1 MEDSMMN
8 DILPEHVST
17 ISNANTSS
25 IASGSSSIQQPQ
37 QQPGQSSTS
46 TIASTN
52 TTSTTSTF
60 TTHKRNSKDRRMRLE
75 KIGLYR
81 VGRTLGHGNFAHVR
95 TGYHEIANTK
105 VAIKIVDTQT
115 IDAENIAKI
124 NREIQILQR
133 INHPYIVKLY
143 EVIRTDRYWYIITE
157 YVGGG
162 ELFEMLTEKGKQPEL
177 EARRLFQQIVSAVA
191 GCHGSGVV
199 HRDIKAENLLLDKD
213 NNAKLIDFGFSN
225 FQKPNSLLSTWCGS
239 PPYAAPELLLGQE
252 YDGTKSDVWSLGV
265 ILYILVT
272 AGFPFPGDSVDK
284 LKRAVLSEHL
294 RIPFWVS
301 VECADLI
308 RKMLT
313 VSPSKRY
320 SLAQVSQH
328 RWFTENI
335 SDTMR
340 DLVKSSLSNE
350 RRASPSPA
358 ALNLTVDRRLST
370 KILDPAVMIFMQQ
383 HTNWTEEQI
392 VEDVLKQNFE
402 GPIFA
407 TYELLNNKLA
417 EYKDNIIQLESDEH
431 PRRGSRGSIL
441 SGKANVEPETSQT
454 TIPAHHLA
462 KLSLSTSQDY
472 DSDDSSASDLTT
484 NEESSSSPRYRVGG
498 AYSRR
503 RMRRNLY
510 QNIPEQQPSEQRRHT
525 LCAADRLPINP
536 LISTP
541 QLPLDSVALAN
552 AAAIAM
558 ANFARLQQLQR
569 QHQQLLQQHKLA
581 NTITGNLPALV
592 NIPVSQERR
601 ASANEALL
609 GLNSY
614 AHLLAAACST
624 MGVPNAADVN
634 SQNTSNPSTHHPT
647 VEEEGQ
653 SYLNH
658 YGLSK
663 RNTLHAVSGM
673 SSLNGIPSGSQQQQQ
688 QPRHNRTPYAKQNGN
703 ERRSSWASA
712 TSSSTAAAAG
722 LLSQT
727 QQAQL
732 EKLYR
737 QSIGGGTT
745 SNTDALTGVQQLQ
758 REFQKLKACTQ
769 EQQQTQ
775 QNPLSNRSFSMIPP
789 SILEINP
796 PPTISITDEHN
807 RCFPPVSGPY
817 DPMSFMSQSGQ
828 GHVTQSLTGHPRPAT
843 VIGLASTSSTAGT
856 PDSQPSNSSAMT
868 IDSSGKSNAAVKYYF
883 IPVSLEVALE
893 RLPKFADATENLIYE
908 IAPDTDLSKD
918 MAHVRFSHKNGVLFE
933 MILHRMNQ
941 SPNISRTEFFMLN
954 GEQSE
959 YDTLRT
965 QLLAVFNEIC

>member
-1 MEDSMMN
+1 
-8 DILPEHVST
+8 
-17 ISNANTSS
+17 
-25 IASGSSSIQQPQ
+25 
-37 QQPGQSSTS
+37 
-46 TIASTN
+46 
-52 TTSTTSTF
+52 
-60 TTHKRNSKDRRMRLE
+60 
-75 KIGLYR
+75 
-81 VGRTLGHGNFAHVR
+81 
-95 TGYHEIANTK
+95 
-105 VAIKIVDTQT
+105 
-115 IDAENIAKI
+115 
-124 NREIQILQR
+124 
-133 INHPYIVKLY
+133 
-143 EVIRTDRYWYIITE
+143 
-157 YVGGG
+157 
-162 ELFEMLTEKGKQPEL
+162 MLTEKGKQPEV

-191 GCHGSGVV
+191 GCHGNGVV

-225 FQKPNSLLSTWCGS
+225 FQKPNILLSTWCGS

-313 VSPSKRY
+313 VSPAKRY

-328 RWFTENI
+328 RWFIENI

-340 DLVKSSLSNE
+340 DLVKSSLNNE
-350 RRASPSPA
+350 RRASPSPSI
-358 ALNLTVDRRLST
+358 NLTVDRRLNS

-402 GPIFA
+402 GPIYA

-417 EYKDNIIQLESDEH
+417 EYKDNIIQLDSDEH

-441 SGKANVEPETSQT
+441 SGKANVEPDTPQT

-581 NTITGNLPALV
+581 NTLTGNLPTLV
-592 NIPVSQERR
+592 NMPVSQERR

-624 MGVPNAADVN
+624 MGVPNNNTAEVN
-634 SQNTSNPSTHHPT
+634 TQNTSNPPAHHPT

-663 RNTLHAVSGM
+663 RNTLHAVAGM
-673 SSLNGIPSGSQQQQQ
+673 SSLNGIPSGTAQ
-688 QPRHNRTPYAKQNGN
+688 QPRHSRTPYAKQNGN
-703 ERRSSWASA
+703 ERRSSWAS
-712 TSSSTAAAAG
+712 SSSTAAG
-722 LLSQT
+722 HLSQQ

-737 QSIGGGTT
+737 QSIGGGGGT
-745 SNTDALTGVQQLQ
+745 SSNSDALTGVQQLQ
-758 REFQKLKACTQ
+758 REFQKLKAFTQ
-769 EQQQTQ
+769 DQQQSQ
-775 QNPLSNRSFSMIPP
+775 QQHHPLQNNLSFSKIPP
-789 SILEINP
+789 SILET
-796 PPTISITDEHN
+796 PTIQITDEHN
-807 RCFPPVSGPY
+807 HNRVFPQISNNF
-817 DPMSFMSQSGQ
+817 DPMSFSTQNSQGYGTS
-828 GHVTQSLTGHPRPAT
+828 SLTGQPRPAT
-843 VIGLASTSSTAGT
+843 VIGLASTSSTAST
-856 PDSQPSNSSAMT
+856 PDSQPSMT
-868 IDSSGKSNAAVKYYF
+868 IDAAGKPNAAVKYFF

-893 RLPKFADATENLIYE
+893 RLPKFADSADNLIYE
-908 IAPDTDLSKD
+908 ISPDTDLTKNT
-918 MAHVRFSHKNGVLFE
+918 AKVRFSHKNGVLFE

-954 GEQSE
+954 GDQVG
-959 YDTLRT
+959 YDTLRN
-965 QLLAVFNEIC
+965 QLLAIFNEIC